1 MSSGQSRCSEDW
13 PVLDAILV
21 GVEECWE
28 VPLVR
33 SSQFRDLQLLFC
45 CLERQTQ
52 FPC

>member
-1 MSSGQSRCSEDW
+1 MGSGQSLRYEDW
-13 PVLDAILV
+13 PVLV
-21 GVEECWE
+21 RVEECLE

-33 SSQFRDLQLLFC
+33 SSQFRDLQLPFC